1 MDLRG
6 KTIGIVGALTAFPRR
21 LAARGVEAHGG
32 VLLHGATRRTSHVVF
47 GRRLLSRY
55 GADQIEAKYDAIVAG
70 GRTPVSELGLL
81 RWLGLAEALEGA
93 AMTEQSLREQSG
105 LSARDIAL
113 LSLFDAFEQHA
124 EPYSFRD
131 VILARKYAG
140 LLAGGADW
148 YAIARSVHNAQ
159 TVASLTAVSLQLGRS
174 TEIYARRGET
184 LSELDGQTL
193 LALDEPAEDDADLL
207 FEAAE
212 DAEQAGEFD
221 TAAAL
226 YRRCLASDPRDS
238 VAAFNQANC
247 LRSAERGDEA
257 RHAYAQAI
265 KIDPA
270 FVEAWFNAAGL
281 LKDRGELASARRHLE
296 RAIKIDKDYADAIYN
311 LAVLEYEMGDLDEA
325 RGHWKRYL
333 DFDTSSDW
341 ARLAMRGIQYI
352 DLDRSRRKS
361 GTHE

>member
-32 VLLHGATRRTSHVVF
+32 VLRHGATRRTSHVVF

-55 GADQIEAKYDAIVAG
+55 GAEQIEAKYDAIVAG

-81 RWLGLAEALEGA
+81 RWLGLAETPEA
-93 AMTEQSLREQSG
+93 AAIPEQSLREQSG
-105 LSARDIAL
+105 LSGRDIAL
-113 LSLFDAFEQHA
+113 LSLFDAFEHYC

-140 LLAGGADW
+140 LIAGGANW
-148 YAIARSVHNAQ
+148 YAIVRSVHNAE
-159 TVASLTAVSLQLGRS
+159 TVSSLTAVSLQLGRS
-174 TEIYARRGET
+174 TEIYARRGEV
-184 LSELDGQTL
+184 LSELDGQAL

-212 DAEQAGEFD
+212 DAEQAGEFEI
-221 TAAAL
+221 AAAL
-226 YRRCLASDPRDS
+226 YRRCLAADPRDS
-238 VAAFNQANC
+238 VAAFNLANC
-247 LRSAERGDEA
+247 LRSAEKPAEA
-257 RHAYAQAI
+257 QHAYAVAI
-265 KIDPA
+265 KTDPS

-281 LKDRGELASARRHLE
+281 LKDRDELASARQHLE
-296 RAIKIDKDYADAIYN
+296 RAIRIDPEYADAVYN
-311 LAVLEYEMGDLDEA
+311 LAVLEYEMGDLDAA
-325 RGHWKRYL
+325 REHWKRYL

-341 ARLAMRGIQYI
+341 ARLAMRGIQFI